1 MREIQDLPVL
11 TDADTGLAQ
20 TLMLL
25 HRRDAVISRRR
36 ALQTIGAAA
45 VMASPLQTLA
55 CSVIPSE
62 TGGPYPGDGTNGPNA
77 LTQTGIV
84 RSDIRSSF
92 GSAGSAVTA
101 GTPLTVTLQ
110 LVNTNNS
117 CAPLAGYAIYLWH
130 CNASGQYS
138 MYSAGVTGENFLRG
152 VQVTSSTGKVTFTT
166 IFPGCYSGRW
176 PHIHFEIYS
185 SVAQAIAGTN
195 SVKTSQLALPE
206 ATCREVYAQ
215 TALYPGSVANLNQV
229 SLTSDNVFGNDGG
242 VLQIP
247 SVAGGIA
254 AGYTATLEVG
264 ISAAASSAS
273 SLDMDQQGL
282 SGVWYE
288 PATSGQGF
296 GIEVYP
302 DLVASGTGY
311 AQLAWFTFE
320 SGTAGGADKQRWYTA
335 GGSVVS
341 GGTSASLAIYQNTG
355 GNFNAAPVTT
365 AQQVG
370 TAALAFS
377 ACDTAQFTYSFSDG
391 SGRSG
396 VIPLTRITPNVTCS
410 TSSARPTNG
419 DFGLSGNWFDA
430 STSGQGFFFEV
441 NPNSP
446 IIYFAWYTYA
456 PSGQALAAA
465 GQRWYTGQ
473 ATYQAGARAFTMP
486 IYQTTGGIFDTATP
500 SGQATIQVGTASVT
514 FASCSSATLMYAFT
528 SGTNA
533 GLSGTI
539 ALTRVAAVPAGCAA

>member
-1 MREIQDLPVL
+1 MDLVKRLPVL
-11 TDADTGLAQ
+11 ADADSGLAE
-20 TLMLL
+20 TLAVLMKRDLL
-25 HRRDAVISRRR
+25 VNRRR
-36 ALQTIGAAA
+36 ALRTMGAAA
-45 VMASPLQTLA
+45 LMMSSLKAWG

-77 LTQTGIV
+77 LTQSGIV
-84 RSDIRSSF
+84 RADIRSSF
-92 GSAGSAVTA
+92 GASGSSAAA

-110 LVNTNNS
+110 LVNASNS

-152 VQVTSSTGKVTFTT
+152 VQVTDSAGKVTFTT

-176 PHIHFEIYS
+176 PHIHFEIY
-185 SVAQAIAGTN
+185 ANAQQAIAGTN
-195 SVKTSQLALPE
+195 AVKTSQLALPE
-206 ATCREVYAQ
+206 AACREVYAQ
-215 TALYPGSVANLNQV
+215 TALYPSSIANLNQI

-242 VLQIP
+242 ALQIA
-247 SVAGGIA
+247 SVSGSIA

-264 ISAAASSAS
+264 IDAGTSAGTA
-273 SLDMDQQGL
+273 LDMDQQGL
-282 SGVWYE
+282 TGIWYE

-302 DLVASGTGY
+302 DIVAAGAGF
-311 AQLAWFTFE
+311 AQLSWFTFD

-335 GGSVVS
+335 SGSVS
-341 GGTSASLAIYQNTG
+341 GGTTASLAIYQNTG
-355 GNFNAAPVTT
+355 GNFNAGPITT

-370 TAALAFS
+370 TGTLAFT
-377 ACDTAQFTYSFSDG
+377 ACDAAQLTYSFSDG

-396 VIPLTRITPNVTCS
+396 VVPLTRITPKVTCS
-410 TSSARPTNG
+410 TSSARPTNA
-419 DFGLSGNWFDA
+419 DFALSGNWFDP

-446 IIYFAWYTYA
+446 VFFFAWYTYA
-456 PSGQALAAA
+456 PSGQSAGAA

-473 ATYQAGARAFTMP
+473 TTYQSGARTFTMP
-486 IYQTTGGIFDTATP
+486 IYQPTGGIFDTTTA
-500 SGQATIQVGTASVT
+500 SGQATVQVGTATVIFSG
-514 FASCSSATLMYAFT
+514 CSSATLMYAFT
-528 SGTNA
+528 GGSNA

-539 ALTRVAAVPAGCAA
+539 ALTRVGPTATGCVY